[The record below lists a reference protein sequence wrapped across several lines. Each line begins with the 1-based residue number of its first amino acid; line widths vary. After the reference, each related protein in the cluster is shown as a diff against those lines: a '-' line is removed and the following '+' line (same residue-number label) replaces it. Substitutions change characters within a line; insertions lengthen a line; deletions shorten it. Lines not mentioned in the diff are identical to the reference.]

1 MKKEINGI
9 PGFWRAPSEKKTG
22 PFSRYLIKKLE
33 NVVYILPIFSN
44 EVPKFFDS
52 TGNFWPY
59 IVEDYTNFSI
69 KKVC

>member
-22 PFSRYLIKKLE
+22 PFSRYLLKKFE

-44 EVPKFFDS
+44 DVPKFFDS
-52 TGNFWPY
+52 KGNFKPEMVDDY
-59 IVEDYTNFSI
+59 INFSI
-69 KKVC
+69 KKV